1 MFPSRKRERQL
12 REENTVLTD
21 RLQTAIQRIRI
32 LEEQIDTLKRT
43 TPRYVNIH
51 GNSKKGFESSRI
63 NFDLSKQMQTE
74 YDRQR
79 QYEQLV
85 QMSREGL
92 ITAGEARSRIRDLT
106 APSEGILLEASEI
119 ADATDALRYAI
130 ESKPSVKEPTEEEKL
145 REKFRAELKS
155 KDDSETSSTRSG
167 WRG

>member
-79 QYEQLV
+79 EYEQLV

-92 ITAGEARSRIRDLT
+92 ITAGEARSRMRDLT
-106 APSEGILLEASEI
+106 APSEGILLETSEI
-119 ADATDALRYAI
+119 RRVELDISI

-155 KDDSETSSTRSG
+155 KDDSETSSTRRG

>member
-79 QYEQLV
+79 EYEQLV

-92 ITAGEARSRIRDLT
+92 ITAGEARSRMRDLT
-106 APSEGILLEASEI
+106 APSEGILLETSEI
-119 ADATDALRYAI
+119 RRVELDISI